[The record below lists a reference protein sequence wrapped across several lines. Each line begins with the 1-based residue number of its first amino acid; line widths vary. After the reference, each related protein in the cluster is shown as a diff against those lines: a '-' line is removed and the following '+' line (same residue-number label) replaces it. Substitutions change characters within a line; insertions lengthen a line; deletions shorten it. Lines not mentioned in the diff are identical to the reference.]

1 MIGYKHFFAAG
12 LGLAAFGVGG
22 AAQAGFLDDLARA
35 FGGARP
41 QQPVYLAP
49 ANDPLSVTVT
59 PRRQRSNTP
68 APSAAYVA
76 SKPTPPVVNLDP
88 QTDPDWYLKDP
99 TLRRG
104 DIVVT
109 ARGVQVYQG
118 RDSDSI
124 RRADF
129 TALVGGR
136 ERARPWQQQLQAAA
150 QGGRVFFGYSSV
162 NVQDVKTTA
171 GAQQASR

>member
-1 MIGYKHFFAAG
+1 MIARKHLVVG
-12 LGLAAFGVGG
+12 LGLATAC
-22 AAQAGFLDDLARA
+22 AAAPAQAGFLDDLARA
-35 FGGARP
+35 FGPRQTA
-41 QQPVYLAP
+41 PVYSAP
-49 ANDPLSVTVT
+49 AANPLSVTVR
-59 PRRQRSNTP
+59 PQRQRPTAP
-68 APSAAYVA
+68 APYVA
-76 SKPTPPVVNLDP
+76 SKPTPPVVHLDP

-109 ARGVQVYQG
+109 ARGVQVYRG

-124 RRADF
+124 RRSDF

-162 NVQDVKTTA
+162 NVQEAKA
-171 GAQQASR
+171 PAPAAKQASR

>member
-1 MIGYKHFFAAG
+1 MGLAMIARRHLFALG
-12 LGLAAFGVGG
+12 LGLAAAGNSGF
-22 AAQAGFLDDLARA
+22 AQAGFLDDLARA
-35 FGGARP
+35 FGSRP
-41 QQPVYLAP
+41 AAPVYAAP
-49 ANDPLSVTVT
+49 QADPLSVTVR
-59 PRRQRSNTP
+59 PERRLSNAP
-68 APSAAYVA
+68 APYVA

-109 ARGVQVYQG
+109 SRGVQIYQG

-129 TALVGGR
+129 TALIGGR
-136 ERARPWQQQLQAAA
+136 ERAKPWQQQLQAAA
-150 QGGRVFFGYSSV
+150 PGGRVFFGYSSV
-162 NVQDVKTTA
+162 NVQEAQATA
-171 GAQQASR
+171 KQASR

>member
-1 MIGYKHFFAAG
+1 MAAG
-12 LGLAAFGVGG
+12 LGLAAFT
-22 AAQAGFLDDLARA
+22 AAPAQAGFLEDLSRA
-35 FGGARP
+35 FGARP
-41 QQPVYLAP
+41 AAPVYAAP
-49 ANDPLSVTVT
+49 QSDPLSVTVR
-59 PRRQRSNTP
+59 PERQRSSGP
-68 APSAAYVA
+68 APYVA

-109 ARGVQVYQG
+109 SRGVQIYQG

-129 TALVGGR
+129 TALIGGK
-136 ERARPWQQQLQAAA
+136 ERAKPWQQQLQAAA
-150 QGGRVFFGYSSV
+150 QGGRVFFGYASA
-162 NVQDVKTTA
+162 NVQEAKASVAAK
-171 GAQQASR
+171 QASR